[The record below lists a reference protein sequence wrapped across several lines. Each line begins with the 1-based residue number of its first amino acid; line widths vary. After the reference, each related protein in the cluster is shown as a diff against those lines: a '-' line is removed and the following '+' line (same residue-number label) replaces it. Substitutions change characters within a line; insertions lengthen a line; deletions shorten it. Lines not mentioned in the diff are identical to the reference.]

1 MGMKPVP
8 IATPWEGLISGLKA
22 KKYDAILG
30 SMTITPERQK
40 QVDFSDPYYVSG
52 PQLFVRG
59 DSHIKDIQDIKDNTP
74 VGVLISSV
82 YDQEARK
89 YTRNIKNYTSDVTAL
104 QDLAR
109 GRVEAV
115 ITDRFVGTI
124 AAREQKLDIKPVGDL
139 LFVEN
144 VGIAFR
150 KGDPLREKV
159 NQALEEIKAD
169 GTYLAI
175 SKKYFGTDIS
185 K

>member
-1 MGMKPVP
+1 
-8 IATPWEGLISGLKA
+8 
-22 KKYDAILG
+22 
-30 SMTITPERQK
+30 
-40 QVDFSDPYYVSG
+40 
-52 PQLFVRG
+52 
-59 DSHIKDIQDIKDNTP
+59 
-74 VGVLISSV
+74 
-82 YDQEARK
+82 
-89 YTRNIKNYTSDVTAL
+89 YTKNIKNYTSDVTAL